1 VTAPD
6 ERAFQADAAKPRFR
20 LGEVEKRWRLLKVAW
35 PLVHIAINAKD
46 GSEYVLRFNCAGY
59 PQNPPT
65 AGPWDVTQD
74 RVLPFAHWPRSSGG
88 GRLGSVF
95 RTDWKNGTALYLPC
109 DRESITGHDNWR
121 TEMPSKIWRPAD
133 GIVQYLEL
141 VHELLN
147 CQDYASPSCATA

>member
-1 VTAPD
+1 VSAPD

-20 LGEVEKRWRLLKVAW
+20 LGEVEKRWRLVSLAW
-35 PLVHIAINAKD
+35 PFVYITITAND
-46 GSEYVLRFNCAGY
+46 GHEYVFRFNCAGY
-59 PQNPPT
+59 PQSPPT
-65 AGPWDVTQD
+65 AGPWDVTQS
-74 RVLPFAHWPRSSGG
+74 RVLPFAQWPRSGG
-88 GRLGSVF
+88 GRLGAVF

-121 TEMPSKIWRPAD
+121 TEMPSKIWKPAE

-147 CQDYASPSCATA
+147 SGDYSSPSCAAA